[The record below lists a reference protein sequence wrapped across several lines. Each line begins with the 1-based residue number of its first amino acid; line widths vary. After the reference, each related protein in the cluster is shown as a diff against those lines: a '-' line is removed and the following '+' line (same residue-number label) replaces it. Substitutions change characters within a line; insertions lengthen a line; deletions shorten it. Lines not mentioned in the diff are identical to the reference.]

1 MNTKDI
7 LLFESGDGGEMA
19 ILSDDLATTETLYQQ
34 VYLALFGGNVEQN
47 TRTDFLISE
56 ERFDWW
62 ANSLFF
68 TETRNKQFNSNTER
82 MLQNVA
88 LNSSG
93 RLEVIR
99 AVELDLTYLSELLDS
114 TVDVE
119 FFGVNKIR
127 IIVKFRKKGN
137 QEDKVLQ
144 LVYDNAKNE
153 VIIERTI

>member
-1 MNTKDI
+1 MNTKDV

-19 ILSDDLATTETLYQQ
+19 VLSGDLELTETLYQQ

-47 TRTDFLISE
+47 TRTDFLFTE

-62 ANSLFF
+62 GNSLFF
-68 TETRNKQFNSNTER
+68 GEVQSKQFNSNTER
-82 MLQNVA
+82 VLRNVA
-88 LNSSG
+88 LNSVG
-93 RLEVIR
+93 RLSVIS
-99 AVELDLTYLSELLDS
+99 AVEQDLQYLSDLLDLS
-114 TVDVE
+114 VDVE

-127 IIVKFRKKGN
+127 IIVKFNRKGN

-153 VIIERTI
+153 LIIERII

>member
-1 MNTKDI
+1 MNTKDVLI
-7 LLFESGDGGEMA
+7 FENGDGGEMA
-19 ILSDDLATTETLYQQ
+19 VLSGDLELTETLYQQ

-47 TRTDFLISE
+47 TRTDFLFTE

-62 ANSLFF
+62 GNSLFF
-68 TETRNKQFNSNTER
+68 AETQSKQFNSNTER
-82 MLQNVA
+82 KLQNVA
-88 LNSSG
+88 LNSVG

-99 AVELDLTYLSELLDS
+99 AVDQDLQYLSDLLDS

-127 IIVKFRKKGN
+127 IIVTFNRKGN
-137 QEDKVLQ
+137 QENKVLQ

-153 VIIERTI
+153 LIIERKI